1 MDLLPRP
8 QLQKILCKNGIAFS
22 MPYNAAEYEAK
33 FAESEKL
40 RQKMKKIEDA
50 HPEVFKKN
58 GIYCSTKEKAL
69 REKKVK

>member
-50 HPEVFKKN
+50 HPEV
-58 GIYCSTKEKAL
+58 
-69 REKKVK
+69 